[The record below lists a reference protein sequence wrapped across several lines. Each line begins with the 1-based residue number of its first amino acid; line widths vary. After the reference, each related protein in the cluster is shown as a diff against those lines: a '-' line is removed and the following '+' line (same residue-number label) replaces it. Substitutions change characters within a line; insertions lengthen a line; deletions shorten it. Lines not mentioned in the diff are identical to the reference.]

1 MAICTICGLVTEYLK
16 QHMSNHGDERNF
28 ACDKCKKVCQG
39 YKQLMNHKKSHMT
52 WNCTNCDQVIPH
64 NSRSIHLRR
73 CKNESNVLSCEKCPY
88 ITNDKSNLNK
98 HMKTHAI
105 MNGEFVESSHYS
117 FKKEERTHGFKV
129 KRAIG
134 TPKHLEKSLKSLVW
148 HNSKRAG
155 FTPPS
160 KLQLRKYSPYS
171 SPYSSPFSGR

>member
-1 MAICTICGLVTEYLK
+1 MAEKHSETTSKYTSPGAVLDVRSLFLIIQEQCILKNVLFGFSVNFEYLF
-16 QHMSNHGDERNF
+16 ENF
-28 ACDKCKKVCQG
+28 KLNMTLKIHIILHH
-39 YKQLMNHKKSHMT
+39 YKDYFDMTQKSMRFT
-52 WNCTNCDQVIPH
+52 
-64 NSRSIHLRR
+64 
-73 CKNESNVLSCEKCPY
+73 
-88 ITNDKSNLNK
+88 
-98 HMKTHAI
+98 
-105 MNGEFVESSHYS
+105 NGEFVESSHYS

-134 TPKHLEKSLKSLVW
+134 TPEHLEKSLKSLVW